1 MANDLTFTQLSTVLN
16 AIVSQATGAASQ
28 AVVDTSTFVNVAQTA
43 LKTGYDPL
51 ATAISQV
58 LSRTIFSTRP
68 YSAKFPML
76 RKTAQ
81 QYGNHTRKLQVVDKD
96 FENDQRF
103 SLTEGASI
111 DMYAV
116 NKPKVLQ
123 TNFYGSNIWQKH
135 ITIYRDQ
142 LDNAFS
148 GPDEFAAF
156 LSMYIQNASD
166 MIEQAH
172 ESTLRMTIANFI
184 AAKSLSD
191 ADNCVN
197 LLEEYNAHLGLDG
210 TTGKEYKTI
219 NDIRQ
224 PDEYI
229 AFTRWMFA
237 RINTYSDWL
246 TERTVTYHL
255 NITDNEISRHT
266 PKNMQRLIIY
276 APEMNNIDA
285 SVLSNLY
292 NTNYMNIGNYEKVNF
307 WQSIKSPDSINV
319 TPSYVNTSGAVQKGS
334 AVTMS
339 NIVGVLFDD
348 EAMGMTTV
356 NEWSSATPFNSAG
369 GYYNQ
374 YYHFTD
380 KYWNDTTENAIVFY
394 LKDLE

>member
-16 AIVSQATGAASQ
+16 SIVSQATGASAQ
-28 AVVDTSTFVNVAQTA
+28 AVVDTSSFVNVAQTA

-51 ATAISQV
+51 STAISQV

-103 SLTEGASI
+103 SLTEGNSV
-111 DMYAV
+111 DMYVV

-148 GPDEFAAF
+148 GPDEFASF
-156 LSMYIQNASD
+156 LAMYIQNASD

-191 ADNCVN
+191 SVNCVN
-197 LLEEYNAHLGLDG
+197 LLAEYNAYLGLTGG
-210 TTGKEYKTI
+210 TGSEYKSLI
-219 NDIRQ
+219 DIRQ
-224 PDEYI
+224 PDEYV

-246 TERTVTYHL
+246 TERTVKYHL

-266 PKNMQRLIIY
+266 PKNKQRLIIY

-292 NTNYMNIGNYEKVNF
+292 NTNYMNIGSYEKVNF
-307 WQSIKSPDSINV
+307 WQAIDSPSSIKV
-319 TPSYVNTSGAVQKGS
+319 TPSYINTSGEVVKGAS
-334 AVTMS
+334 TTMS

-356 NEWSSATPFNSAG
+356 NEWSSATPFNGAG

-394 LKDLE
+394 LDDVG